1 MLSVFEEK
9 SEDKVDFDDLKD
21 LLDRNLAIINPVF
34 EIAVDKWDF
43 PANFFAIEFEE
54 GKIKLDKLFL
64 SGKYLFSMKEGLFAN
79 RMFFG

>member
-34 EIAVDKWDF
+34 EIAV
-43 PANFFAIEFEE
+43 NE
-54 GKIKLDKLFL
+54 
-64 SGKYLFSMKEGLFAN
+64 
-79 RMFFG
+79 